1 MEKEM
6 YKNVYFLG
14 IGGIGMSALARY
26 FNTTGACVSGYDRMR
41 TFLTDQLSD
50 EGIRIHYEEDTGKIP
65 GNIDLVIYTP
75 AIPSDSKE
83 LLFLR
88 HSGKKMMK
96 RSEAL
101 GMIASDYKVIAVA
114 GTHGKTTTSS
124 MITYI
129 LSKGGIKLTAFIGGI
144 AGNFKTNFVYSED
157 AEYMIVEADEYDRS
171 FLTLYPQIEV
181 VTSMDADH
189 LDIYGK
195 KEMLTDSFMKFCE
208 QLQAGGT
215 LLIRKNLPFPVSLFS
230 RVKTY
235 SAVSPADFYALN
247 IKKVKDKMVFD
258 MMSGEGHI
266 HDITLGVPG
275 RHNVENATVA
285 AAVACL
291 MGVETNVIRD
301 ALAGFTGVQRRF
313 EYRINSPELVYID
326 DYAHHPRELDAFIG
340 AVKEMYPGR
349 KVTGIFQPHLY
360 SRTKD
365 FADEFADCLSVLD
378 ELILLEIYPAR
389 ELPIRGVNSQFLLEK
404 VRMGNKKLMS
414 KDELLKYINEKK
426 FDVLLTIG
434 AGDID
439 QLTGPIE
446 KSLKSKLT

>member
-1 MEKEM
+1 MVKEM

-26 FNTTGACVSGYDRMR
+26 FKRKGACVSGYDRTC
-41 TFLTDQLSD
+41 TFLTDQLSE

-65 GNIDLVIYTP
+65 ADTDLVIYTP
-75 AIPSDSKE
+75 AIPSDHKE
-83 LLFLR
+83 LIFLR
-88 HSGKKMMK
+88 QAGKKMMK

-124 MITYI
+124 MITCI
-129 LSKGGIKLTAFIGGI
+129 LSKGGIKLMAFIGGI
-144 AGNFKTNFVYSED
+144 AGNFKTNFIYNED

-171 FLTLYPQIEV
+171 FLTLYPHIAV

-189 LDIYGK
+189 LDVYGK

-208 QLQAGGT
+208 QLQPGGT
-215 LLIRKNLPFPVSLFS
+215 LMIRKNLPFPVSLFS
-230 RVKTY
+230 RAKTY
-235 SAVSPADFYALN
+235 SAVSHADFFAVN
-247 IKKVKDKMVFD
+247 IKKLKDKMAFD
-258 MMSGEGHI
+258 LISGEEHI
-266 HDITLGVPG
+266 YDITLGVPG

-291 MGVETNVIRD
+291 MGVDPNVIRD
-301 ALAGFTGVQRRF
+301 ALAGFIGVQRRF
-313 EYRINSPELVYID
+313 EFRINSPELVYID
-326 DYAHHPRELDAFIG
+326 DYAHHPLELDAFIG
-340 AVKEMYPGR
+340 AVKEMYPGKR
-349 KVTGIFQPHLY
+349 VTGIFQPHLY

-378 ELILLEIYPAR
+378 ELILLDIYPAR
-389 ELPIRGVNSQFLLEK
+389 ELPIKGINSQFVLEK
-404 VRMGNKKLMS
+404 VRMENKKLMS
-414 KDELLKYINEKK
+414 KEELLQYINEQE
-426 FDVLLTIG
+426 FEILLTMG

-446 KSLKSKLT
+446 KCLKSKLK